1 MDKAT
6 SGSALHTPGLSDH
19 DLAGEGGKTLR
30 HVARYN
36 PREKKKAKKKRE
48 KKRRIQTRG
57 TIEHKP
63 ELAQREAR
71 RRALGN
77 ASEPQH
83 PVP

>member
-1 MDKAT
+1 MQESRQQTGTASFALKGQPMDKAT

-36 PREKKKAKKKRE
+36 PREKK
-48 KKRRIQTRG
+48 RRIQTRG

-63 ELAQREAR
+63 GSWRSGKPGVGR
-71 RRALGN
+71 
-77 ASEPQH
+77 
-83 PVP
+83 

>member
-48 KKRRIQTRG
+48 KKKEEYKHGGLSNINQSWRSG
-57 TIEHKP
+57 KP
-63 ELAQREAR
+63 GVGR
-71 RRALGN
+71 
-77 ASEPQH
+77 
-83 PVP
+83 